1 MQIVKK
7 VVNYRRLCDFHN
19 SAWKKSVEKKQEL
32 EIKSKD
38 AKTETTSNQIRL
50 TINDGKSDK
59 RAYRKSMSSIGDTRN
74 DLRRLWSDIF

>member
-1 MQIVKK
+1 MFFSYQFNVQIVKK

-38 AKTETTSNQIRL
+38 AKTVTTSKQVM
-50 TINDGKSDK
+50 K
-59 RAYRKSMSSIGDTRN
+59 IGQLHIWQFVRVHQ
-74 DLRRLWSDIF
+74 